1 MGRVSYYSTVYL
13 TPYIMYI
20 RLAYLQW
27 SHSYFLLCIDLTEEE
42 LMQSVRGILLDIDG
56 VLHISKQ
63 PITGGTEVLAW
74 LKQQGY
80 ATGFVTNTT
89 TFARATLAQH
99 LQAIGLPI
107 DEQHLMTAPVAT
119 ANYIR
124 QHYPGKRCWVLTKGN
139 TAEDFAGIEL
149 VESQADVVVIGG
161 AEELLTY
168 EAMNAAFRMLMD
180 GAVLLAM
187 HRNLYWRASDGL
199 MLDSGPYVH
208 ALELATGKQ
217 ATVLGKP
224 DRVFFEQ
231 ALHSIGV
238 AADEAVTVGDDIEND
253 VGGAQRA
260 GMRGI
265 LVCTGK
271 HSADSPLLER
281 VQPDAIL
288 PSIVDLPEWL
298 GALSA

>member
-56 VLHISKQ
+56 VLHISMQ

-89 TFARATLAQH
+89 TFARATLAQR

-124 QHYPGKRCWVLTKGN
+124 QHYPGKRCWVLTKGD
-139 TAEDFAGIEL
+139 TLVDFAGIEL

-168 EAMNAAFRMLMD
+168 EAMNAAFRMLMG

-187 HRNLYWRASDGL
+187 HTNLYWRTSEGL
-199 MLDSGPYVH
+199 RLDSGPFVR
-208 ALELATGKQ
+208 ALEVATGKE
-217 ATVLGKP
+217 AIVLGKP
-224 DRVFFEQ
+224 AQAFFEQ
-231 ALHSIGV
+231 ALLSIKV
-238 AADEAVTVGDDIEND
+238 DAHEEIMVGDDIEND
-253 VGGAQRA
+253 IGGAQGA
-260 GMRGI
+260 GLRGI

-271 HSADSPLLER
+271 HQADSPLLER
-281 VQPDAIL
+281 VHPDAIL
-288 PSIVDLPEWL
+288 PSIAELPRWIEEQE
-298 GALSA
+298 